1 LLSTILCIFLLFII
15 AELKVRRRTIVSCV
29 KGVSEDAVILFS
41 DRISYYP
48 CIMHVTNSVAPGP
61 EDSSPY

>member
-1 LLSTILCIFLLFII
+1 LLSTILCLFLLFII

-41 DRISYYP
+41 DRILLSLYYAYYA
-48 CIMHVTNSVAPGP
+48 CN
-61 EDSSPY
+61 